1 MADDAHL
8 SEFQTRSSKIDVM
21 LREQNWILPKRKF
34 GIVSGL
40 SADLKKTMAVAES
53 KEQYGK
59 VINVIEEVDTK
70 QSDFKIRDYKTVDET
85 LKNDLE
91 SKYADYLLL
100 DSNGDSLAII
110 EAKRTSKDPIA
121 TAQTQAAQYADDIKK
136 QTGKDVF
143 IFLSNGYEIWFW
155 NRPYQGL
162 RQIRGF
168 YSRGDLEKII
178 FQNKNRQ
185 RLSNISINKEI
196 VDRPKSIECVKRVLE
211 HLDKG
216 HRKALIVMATGTGKT
231 RVAMSIIDVMMKAKQ
246 AQKILFLADRK
257 ALRNQA
263 YNKGFKK
270 FFPEES
276 KAKIYSGNID
286 RNANLYVSTIQ
297 TLSECYTEIS
307 PGYFD
312 LIISDEAHRSI
323 YNKWKDVFT
332 YFDAV
337 QIGLT
342 ATPADMIDHDTFRF
356 FECGEKQATAVYS
369 YEDAIKDGVLCD
381 FKVQGAQTHFQIKGV
396 KTGDLS
402 KDMTKEMLE
411 RGMNPDEINFEGTDF
426 EKKFVTTG
434 TNEALVKEFMEHCLT
449 DETGTIPAKSIIFA
463 MSKKHA
469 KRIWEA
475 FEKLYPEYKSK
486 LARIIV
492 SEDSRAQD
500 SIEEFEK
507 NKWPRVAISV
517 DMLDTG
523 IDVPEVCN
531 LMFAK
536 PVFSKIKFWQMIGRG
551 TRANSACEHKEWLPN
566 GKKEYFKIFDFW
578 NNFERFSMKPEGEQT
593 ESSEAI
599 TNRIFRMRIEQL
611 EYLMKKGD
619 GRAEFLK
626 KKISEDVDS
635 LPKDSVSVREH
646 LRVVEKALS
655 PKLWTNVGTNPIEF
669 LKKDIAPL
677 MRYKQNV
684 NIIAASFTL
693 KAERLA
699 LAILK
704 NNENELE
711 RLPDEICKMLDC
723 LPRTL
728 NQIKLKEALLDKVMS
743 KKFWND
749 VCFDDAQMLIDEFA
763 ELMKFKR
770 DEPREPIIINIDDV
784 VEQRKIIEF
793 GPDAEQEYVKVY
805 KEKVDKRI
813 KELVKEHPTIKKIFT
828 NEKLT
833 EKDVRALEETL
844 NSPELYFTEDV
855 LKQFYKGTFVNFIK
869 ETLGLYKE
877 ESPEVKIK
885 KAFETHLVE
894 NNKLYNADQLNF
906 IRTLQTVFAKKKH
919 IEYSDLFD
927 APFINFGINAPI
939 PMFEKDELKGLVT
952 LCNRLEKDVFMGG

>member
-1 MADDAHL
+1 MMANNPGL
-8 SEFQTRSSKIDVM
+8 SEFQTRTSKIDVL
-21 LREQNWILPKRKF
+21 LREQGWVLPKHA
-34 GIVSGL
+34 
-40 SADLKKTMAVAES
+40 SAASAVVAEP
-53 KEQYGK
+53 KERYGK
-59 VINVIEEVDTK
+59 AINIIEEIDTK
-70 QSDFKIRDYKTVDET
+70 QSNFKIRDYKTVNQT

-91 SKYADYLLL
+91 SKYVDYLLL
-100 DSNGDSLAII
+100 DSNGDPLAII

-121 TAQTQAAQYADDIKK
+121 TAQTQAAQYADDLKK

-162 RQIRGF
+162 RQLRGF
-168 YSRGDLEKII
+168 YSREDLERIT

-185 RLSNISINKEI
+185 KLSRFPVNKAI

-216 HRKALIVMATGTGKT
+216 HRKALVVMATGTGKT
-231 RVAMSIIDVMMKAKQ
+231 RVAMSIIDIMMKAKQ

-257 ALRNQA
+257 ALRDQA
-263 YNKGFKK
+263 YDKGFKK

-276 KAKIYSGNID
+276 KAKIFSGTID
-286 RNANLYVSTIQ
+286 KDANLYVSTIQ

-342 ATPADMIDHDTFRF
+342 ATPADLMDRDTFRF
-356 FECGEKQATAVYS
+356 FECDGKQAIAVYS
-369 YEDAIKDGVLCD
+369 YEDAVKDGVLCD
-381 FKVQGAQTHFQIKGV
+381 FKVQGEQTHFQIKGV
-396 KTGDLS
+396 KVGDLS

-411 RGMNPDEINFEGTDF
+411 RGMNPDEINFEGTEF

-434 TNEALVKEFMEHCLT
+434 TNEALVKEFMDHCLT

-463 MSKKHA
+463 LSKKHA
-469 KRIWEA
+469 KRLWEA
-475 FEKLYPEYKSK
+475 FERLYPEYKSK
-486 LARIIV
+486 LAKIIV

-500 SIEEFEK
+500 SIAEFEK

-531 LMFAK
+531 LVFAK

-593 ESSEAI
+593 ESGEAI
-599 TNRIFRMRIEQL
+599 TNRIFRIRIEQL
-611 EYLMKKGD
+611 ENLMKKGD
-619 GRAEFLK
+619 IKRAELLK
-626 KKISEDVDS
+626 EKITEDVDS
-635 LPKDSVSVREH
+635 LPKDSVSIREQ

-669 LKKDIAPL
+669 LKKEVAPL

-684 NIIAASFTL
+684 NINVASFTL

-699 LAILK
+699 LATLK
-704 NNENELE
+704 NNEKELE
-711 RLPDEICKMLDC
+711 RLPNEIGEMLDC

-728 NQIKLKEALLDKVMS
+728 NQVKKKEELLDKS
-743 KKFWND
+743 LDKKFWND
-749 VCFDDAQMLIDEFA
+749 VTFDDAQMLIDEFA
-763 ELMKFKR
+763 DIMRFKM
-770 DEPREPIIINIDDV
+770 DEPREPIIIDVDDV

-793 GPDAEQEYVKVY
+793 GPNAEQEYVKIY

-813 KELVKEHPTIKKIFT
+813 KELVASHPTIKKIFK

-877 ESPEVKIK
+877 ESPETKIK
-885 KAFETHLVE
+885 KAFETYLVE

-906 IRTLQTVFAKKKH
+906 LRTLQTFFAKKKH

-927 APFINFGINAPI
+927 APFTNFGVNAPV
-939 PMFEKDELKGLVT
+939 PMFNKDELQGMIS
-952 LCNRLEKDVFMGG
+952 LCNQLEKDVFL